1 LKRRSGYREVKKA
14 EDSGGFFIFRDLQQL
29 VLHNF
34 TRSAYTLTTLISNR
48 NKFAQL
54 LEGLGMKLAYSLAN
68 FFITYTITQTNVHN
82 HSRSIYAQS
91 LNENS
96 YDYNSTAMF
105 VCRDD
110 GKNANKYDAS
120 QRTDSKKGALA
131 PFSIQN

>member
-1 LKRRSGYREVKKA
+1 
-14 EDSGGFFIFRDLQQL
+14 
-29 VLHNF
+29 
-34 TRSAYTLTTLISNR
+34 
-48 NKFAQL
+48 
-54 LEGLGMKLAYSLAN
+54 MKLAYSLAN

-91 LNENS
+91 VNENS

-105 VCRDD
+105 VWWDN
-110 GKNANKYDAS
+110 GKNANKYDGS